1 MRVSAAAAA
10 VAALALTHPPAPAQG
25 GGGEAIAI
33 HAEPVPL
40 IVGEPAALRVGAL
53 LYRGGLELRSDD
65 PRFGGLSG
73 LAVFAGG
80 TGFVAVTDAGD
91 WIAGSLSW
99 DQGRPAAVE
108 DARMMPLRD
117 SAGVPLSGKERS
129 DAEEVAAAP
138 GGGWLVAFE
147 RRHRLLAYAAP
158 GSRGVPAFPA
168 FDTVGLAPNRG
179 IEAMTFLADGTLF
192 ALSEGRAA
200 DAPHAAWLVG
210 NDRAVPFEY
219 PMGEF
224 FLPTAAA
231 PLPGGGVL
239 VLERGYSRIA
249 GVKVRFVRIDAPRA
263 GVPAQ
268 PREIARL
275 EPPMTVDNFEALAVW
290 RAPGGETMLL
300 VASDDNFSPRQR
312 TLLLAFALAG

>member
-1 MRVSAAAAA
+1 MRVSAAVAA
-10 VAALALTHPPAPAQG
+10 VAALALTHAPAPAED
-25 GGGEAIAI
+25 GGEAIAI

-40 IVGEPAALRVGAL
+40 IIGEPQALRVGGL
-53 LYRGGLELRSDD
+53 RYRGGLALSSDD

-73 LAVFAGG
+73 LAVFARG

-99 DQGRPAAVE
+99 DEGRPVAVE
-108 DARMMPLRD
+108 NARMMPLRD
-117 SAGVPLSGKERS
+117 SAGTPLTGKELG
-129 DAEEVAAAP
+129 DAEEVAATP

-158 GSRGVPAFPA
+158 GSRGVRAFPA

-200 DAPHAAWLVG
+200 DAPHAAWLVD
-210 NDRAVPFEY
+210 NDRVVPFAY

-231 PLPGGGVL
+231 PLPDGGVL
-239 VLERGYSRIA
+239 VLERGYSRLA
-249 GVKVRFVRIDAPRA
+249 GVKARLVRIDSPRA
-263 GVPAQ
+263 GMPAA

-290 RAPGGETMLL
+290 RAPGGGTALL

-312 TLLLAFALAG
+312 TLLLAFTLAD